1 MSLPPTTSCSQLRIE
16 SSRGKGS
23 RSAEKLGASLANQ
36 ELENRI
42 DVGLI
47 IAVKRDTWTINFRS
61 ELARRL
67 FKTYFGFD
75 LNELLPP
82 CFAQA
87 INRSSREFWEG
98 LSYQGKLQVSFY
110 EINDASVFI
119 TLEEINPVPSRSPE
133 ALLVLGLTPRESEVL
148 FWIAEGKTSP
158 EIALILNTAPN
169 TIKKHVSHIL
179 EKLALENRWSAALLA
194 NDILR
199 SGSRRRF

>member
-1 MSLPPTTSCSQLRIE
+1 MSPPPTSSYSRLRLE
-16 SSRGKGS
+16 SSRS
-23 RSAEKLGASLANQ
+23 PEKLGASLANQ
-36 ELENRI
+36 ELEKRI

-47 IAVKRDTWTINFRS
+47 IAVKRETWTINFRS

-67 FKTYFGFD
+67 FKTYYGFD
-75 LNELLPP
+75 LNELLPE
-82 CFAQA
+82 CFAQP

-98 LSYQGKLQVSFY
+98 LSYQEKLQISFY
-110 EINDASVFI
+110 QINGVSVLI

-133 ALLVLGLTPRESEVL
+133 ALLVLGLTPREAEVL